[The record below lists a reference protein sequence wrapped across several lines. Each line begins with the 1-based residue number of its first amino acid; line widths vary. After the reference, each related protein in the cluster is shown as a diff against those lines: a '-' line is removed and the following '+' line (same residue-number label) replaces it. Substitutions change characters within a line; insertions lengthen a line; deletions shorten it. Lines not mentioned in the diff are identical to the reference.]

1 MKVRLQYCLYAVLLS
16 GLPLLAQTTGT
27 IVGRVTDPAKAAVPN
42 AQIELVNE
50 STGVAVTAAPT
61 AEGDFTFPRLTPGS
75 YQLKVSA
82 QGFTSQV
89 RRNIGI
95 LVNQTARIDV
105 ELAVGSVSASV
116 DVSGAAPIVQS
127 ETSSVGNVVDG
138 HQVEAMPLNGRTSI
152 YGLMAMAPGVQQAG
166 SNPAIAGAA
175 YRGGT
180 GQTIDGVSND
190 DAIGERLLGQVPSL
204 DDIAEFKVIA
214 NAAPAEFGKNAQII
228 MVSKTGGNSLHGSLF
243 EFNRNAV
250 FAAKAHNAQ
259 TIAKP
264 AFNRNEYGGS
274 VGGPIRKNKLFYF
287 GSFEGLRLV
296 QSTTTQLSDP
306 TANMYTGNFTTI
318 PTIIKDPLAGGTP
331 FAGNIIPT
339 NRISAISQQ
348 FLKFIPQPNLPGQ
361 GASGLGT
368 NFVTNVP
375 QHQPNDRYSA
385 RVDYQ
390 LSDKDIISGRYF
402 WTNNGP
408 YSTAGGGMP
417 YGNWD
422 GYGISSKNF
431 AGQYT
436 RVITPSIANVL
447 RVGLNYWTDY
457 RMPQNHAFD
466 PSTIIPGDPAPLPGL
481 GGLPTIS
488 MSGFSTISDQPGSGD
503 VNHQRQLSDSISWQH
518 GRHSFK
524 AGIDFSRVDV
534 VNRQNSSPYRG
545 SFSFDGRY
553 SGQSFADFLLG
564 DMSSTSRATSNF
576 VLDDVNHRY
585 AGYVQDDWRVSERLT
600 LNIGLRYDY
609 QSPWVKRNELALWDR
624 SLNSLVVVNGTAQP
638 LWNGVVP
645 IVSGSSLGITSSN
658 YMNLGNKNFAPRVGL
673 AWRPFG
679 SPKFVIRAAY
689 GIFYNVMGEYDG
701 AVDLRDLGLNP
712 PFRASQTF
720 LGSNNG
726 VPNLTW
732 NDPWAGTG
740 SSSTSSPPNLYAV
753 DKNFHLGY
761 NQQWNYTME
770 WEPIRNTAVRA
781 SYVGSKATH
790 FVQVVD
796 LNNPL
801 PSSLPVQPRRQYQPF
816 GDIYYYQS
824 SRNENFNQLQLG
836 ATRRFSAGFEFGAEY
851 QFTRALGMPYD
862 GGTATTYTNLKLDY
876 GNSSQYV
883 RNYLVMNYIYD
894 LPIGKGKYFLSGATG
909 ALDKIVGGWQIAG
922 IATFASGS
930 FLSVTFN
937 STLTG
942 WPSGRANMVGDPNA
956 AARNQFQ
963 WFNPAAYAVPTAYTY
978 GGSAPNSIQG
988 PGSISWDSA
997 LFKKTSLTERIKLE
1011 VRMEA
1016 FDILNHANLG
1026 NPGTNI
1032 SVPASVGVITSRNG
1046 SRVVQFGARVS
1057 F

>member
-1 MKVRLQYCLYAVLLS
+1 MKARLQHCLWAVLIS

-27 IVGRVTDPAKAAVPN
+27 IVGRVTDPAKAAVPL
-42 AQIELVNE
+42 AQIELINE
-50 STGVAVTAAPT
+50 STGIAVATSPT

-82 QGFTSQV
+82 QGFTAQV
-89 RRNIGI
+89 RRNISI

-105 ELAVGSVSASV
+105 ELAVGTVSASI

-259 TIAKP
+259 TLAKP

-306 TANMYTGNFTTI
+306 TANMFTGNFTTI
-318 PTIIKDPLAGGTP
+318 PTVIKDPLAGGTP

-339 NRISAISQQ
+339 NRISPISQQ

-422 GYGISSKNF
+422 GYGISSQNF

-457 RMPQNHAFD
+457 RMPQNHTFD
-466 PSTIIPGDPAPLPGL
+466 PSSIIPGDPAPLPGL

-503 VNHQRQLSDSISWQH
+503 VNHQRQLADSISWQH

-553 SGQSFADFLLG
+553 YRS
-564 DMSSTSRATSNF
+564 
-576 VLDDVNHRY
+576 VLRRFP
-585 AGYVQDDWRVSERLT
+585 ARRYVQHL
-600 LNIGLRYDY
+600 
-609 QSPWVKRNELALWDR
+609 
-624 SLNSLVVVNGTAQP
+624 
-638 LWNGVVP
+638 
-645 IVSGSSLGITSSN
+645 
-658 YMNLGNKNFAPRVGL
+658 PRHQQFCVG
-673 AWRPFG
+673 
-679 SPKFVIRAAY
+679 
-689 GIFYNVMGEYDG
+689 
-701 AVDLRDLGLNP
+701 
-712 PFRASQTF
+712 
-720 LGSNNG
+720 
-726 VPNLTW
+726 
-732 NDPWAGTG
+732 
-740 SSSTSSPPNLYAV
+740 
-753 DKNFHLGY
+753 
-761 NQQWNYTME
+761 
-770 WEPIRNTAVRA
+770 
-781 SYVGSKATH
+781 
-790 FVQVVD
+790 
-796 LNNPL
+796 
-801 PSSLPVQPRRQYQPF
+801 
-816 GDIYYYQS
+816 
-824 SRNENFNQLQLG
+824 
-836 ATRRFSAGFEFGAEY
+836 
-851 QFTRALGMPYD
+851 
-862 GGTATTYTNLKLDY
+862 
-876 GNSSQYV
+876 
-883 RNYLVMNYIYD
+883 
-894 LPIGKGKYFLSGATG
+894 
-909 ALDKIVGGWQIAG
+909 
-922 IATFASGS
+922 
-930 FLSVTFN
+930 
-937 STLTG
+937 
-942 WPSGRANMVGDPNA
+942 
-956 AARNQFQ
+956 
-963 WFNPAAYAVPTAYTY
+963 
-978 GGSAPNSIQG
+978 
-988 PGSISWDSA
+988 
-997 LFKKTSLTERIKLE
+997 
-1011 VRMEA
+1011 
-1016 FDILNHANLG
+1016 
-1026 NPGTNI
+1026 
-1032 SVPASVGVITSRNG
+1032 
-1046 SRVVQFGARVS
+1046 
-1057 F
+1057 